1 MPLTALVVDDEPLA
15 REGLS
20 MLLARDPD
28 ITAIHEAKNG
38 REAVTTIRD
47 LHPDVVFLDVQM
59 PEMDGFQVVTEVGAE
74 NMPAVVFVTAH
85 DQYAI
90 QAFEISAIDY
100 LLKPVTQERFA
111 RALERVKAR
120 AAAKPGDD
128 TSRQILSLLET
139 VASPRRYLKRVAVR
153 SAGKTVFVDAQD
165 IDWME
170 AAENYVQLHT
180 SRSSHLLHVAM
191 NTLEKSLD
199 PEMFLRIH
207 RSLIVN
213 VTRIKELRPA
223 LHGEYVITLENGV
236 RLQSG
241 RVYSDKVR
249 ALTSNPF

>member
-120 AAAKPGDD
+120 ATAKPGDD